1 MAKRPTPRPSLD
13 QKEQAEAAIGRLE
26 QSVKFLA
33 TDYTV
38 EFIANKLRENEYYV
52 PEYQRELVWKNEVQS
67 RFVESLLMGLP
78 IPYLFLWQ
86 ADDGRLEIVD
96 GSQRMRTMLR
106 FIDDELVL
114 TKLDLLPELRGFR
127 FSDLERSRQR
137 KFGNRN
143 VRGIVLDNSVEQV
156 TRTEMFY
163 RINTGGTK
171 ANDAEVR
178 RGSLPGPFTNLV
190 TECANMDAFVDLT
203 PISASLVKARE
214 REELVVRFFTFLEK
228 MEVVNGV
235 IDIPGWQDRPRE
247 YFWEFVKDANEVAQD
262 DPNFITRLREE
273 FVNMTL
279 FVSSAFP
286 FGFRKSQN
294 ATQVPRVRFEAIS
307 VGSSAAIRENP
318 ALLQPTFPATNWT
331 NDAEFAAVTTSDAA
345 NVKSKLVR
353 RIQFVRDILLQ

>member
-1 MAKRPTPRPSLD
+1 M
-13 QKEQAEAAIGRLE
+13 
-26 QSVKFLA
+26 KFLA

-38 EFIANKLRENEYYV
+38 EFIANKLRDNEYYV

-67 RFVESLLMGLP
+67 RFIESLLMGLP

-86 ADDGRLEIVD
+86 ADEGRLEIVD

-114 TKLDLLPELRGFR
+114 TNLDLLPELKGFR
-127 FSDLERSRQR
+127 YSDLERSRQR

-178 RGSLPGPFTNLV
+178 RGSLPGLFTSLV
-190 TECANMDAFVDLT
+190 TECANLEQFVDLT
-203 PISASLVKARE
+203 PISASLVNARE

-228 MEVVNGV
+228 MEVTNGLV
-235 IDIPGWQDRPRE
+235 VMRGWQDRPRE
-247 YFWEFVKDANEVAQD
+247 HFWEFVENANETAQKELD
-262 DPNFITRLREE
+262 YIPRLRHE
-273 FVNMTL
+273 FVQMTQ
-279 FVSSAFP
+279 FVGEAFP
-286 FGFRKSQN
+286 FGFRKAPN
-294 ATQVPRVRFEAIS
+294 AAQVPRVRFEAIS
-307 VGSSAAIRENP
+307 VGSAAALREKP
-318 ALLQPTFPATNWT
+318 ELLHAPFPATGWAH
-331 NDAEFAAVTTSDAA
+331 DDEFASVTTSDAA
-345 NVKSKLVR
+345 NVKFKLIR
-353 RIQFVRDILLQ
+353 RIQFVRDVLLQ